1 MSASWQSYC
10 ALVAFFINYKKDD
23 MQIFTLNRRERVWL
37 QNRMGEDLIVDD
49 WKMSLD
55 QN

>member
-10 ALVAFFINYKKDD
+10 VLVAFSINYKKDD
-23 MQIFTLNRRERVWL
+23 MQIFTLSQRESI
-37 QNRMGEDLIVDD
+37 MGEDLIVDD
-49 WKMSLD
+49 WKMSLG